1 MFLSFFNNDEKKA
14 FLGLAYQIAMTDGEF
29 HEEEKAMMSYYEYE
43 SGISLGEEKN
53 EDIKLLS
60 SRIKGQNRV
69 YCMIELL
76 SLAFSDS
83 DYSEDEQKLI
93 GTISAE
99 FNLNEKTIQYLIEWL
114 DRQNKLTKEITD
126 FAKEYQK

>member
-43 SGISLGEEKN
+43 SGVSLGEEKN
-53 EDIKLLS
+53 EDIKVLCS
-60 SRIKGQNRV
+60 KIKGQNKI

-99 FNLNEKTIQYLIEWL
+99 FNLNEKTIQNFLL
-114 DRQNKLTKEITD
+114 FLV
-126 FAKEYQK
+126 QK